1 MNRHLEI
8 STTAGCKVSC
18 SYCPQELFALEHK
31 KVSNDRWLS
40 FDTFKQC
47 LKTVPLDVDIH
58 FSGYVEPFL
67 NAECIQMIQHAYDKG
82 HGIALYT
89 TAVGL
94 TLDHVSVLETMQ
106 FIKFMVHLPD
116 DGKHMR
122 VKVDE
127 AYLAV
132 IERLSKSSI
141 SNLLYIDYYGIHPKV
156 KKLINEEKLVNRRL
170 TSRAGNV
177 TREIVSETPH
187 IKGPL
192 YCGANRLEKNVLLP
206 NGDVALC
213 CVDYGRRHIV
223 GNLIKQPYSALHKS
237 EVFKQVVKKMNCKS
251 GDVLCRNCEWA
262 QPITLKYRVKKI
274 LSSFKFNRNSVK

>member
-1 MNRHLEI
+1 MSRHLEI

-40 FDTFKQC
+40 FDTFKLC
-47 LKTVPLDVDIH
+47 LDTVPIDVDIH

-67 NAECIQMIQHAYDKG
+67 NAECIQMIEHAYDKG
-82 HGIALYT
+82 HAIALYT

-94 TLDHVSVLETMQ
+94 TLDHISVLEAMQ
-106 FIKFMVHLPD
+106 FKKFMVHLPD
-116 DGKHMR
+116 DGTHMR

-132 IERLSKSSI
+132 IERLSKCSI
-141 SNLLYIDYYGIHPKV
+141 PNLLYIDYYGIHPKV
-156 KKLINEEKLVNRRL
+156 KELINEEKLVNRRL

-177 TREIVSETPH
+177 SREFINDTPH
-187 IKGPL
+187 IKGPIR
-192 YCGANRLEKNVLLP
+192 CAANRLEKNVLLP

-213 CVDYGRRHIV
+213 CVDYGRKHIL
-223 GNLIKQPYSALHKS
+223 GNLTLESYDMLHQS
-237 EVFKQVVKKMNCKS
+237 EAFREVVKRMNSRK
-251 GDVLCRNCEWA
+251 GDVLCRTCEWA
-262 QPITLKYRVKKI
+262 QPITLKYRAKK
-274 LSSFKFNRNSVK
+274 LLNGLKK